1 MSKIGMG
8 ELIIILIIAIIVLG
22 PDKLPQLGRSLG
34 KAVGSVKKYVHE
46 TTKELDEINELKD
59 IKKDVEDI
67 QKDLKN
73 MGQSVEKS
81 IKDDVSQVEKDVEA
95 AQRDVEAAVEK
106 PIEDA
111 PADEAPDEGA
121 AISQQPV
128 QAQEKAVETPLAV
141 EADNTTQEDSNT

>member
-46 TTKELDEINELKD
+46 ATKELDGIEELKD
-59 IKKDVEDI
+59 IQKDVADI

-106 PIEDA
+106 PVEDE
-111 PADEAPDEGA
+111 P
-121 AISQQPV
+121 S
-128 QAQEKAVETPLAV
+128 AQEETSQEEAAQPAPEQETAAETPLAD
-141 EADNTTQEDSNT
+141 EAENKAQEELNT